1 MQPYDETPRRRRLT
15 SIRRRRCSLTATRR
29 SSSVQAAADG
39 QLACRCRASDMVAY
53 TRRTDARRRLA
64 RIR

>member
-1 MQPYDETPRRRRLT
+1 MSTPPL
-15 SIRRRRCSLTATRR
+15 SLTATRR